1 MHIFFY
7 KAYLFVIFAGSFV
20 TTALWI
26 ECFLGFI
33 SFLHLCHICRM
44 VSYIFYRYF
53 STISDKTVVYY
64 KSTNKRGIHSKREQT
79 DD

>member
-33 SFLHLCHICRM
+33 SFLQTSVSHLPHG
-44 VSYIFYRYF
+44 VLYIL
-53 STISDKTVVYY
+53 
-64 KSTNKRGIHSKREQT
+64 
-79 DD
+79 